1 MIMIIMIIII
11 MMTVIMMIIINLPPS
26 SSAAWQ
32 SSGRGQIEE
41 LKSGK
46 PLEWVECGRGNP
58 LTIIVII
65 NVVAIVVIIVNI
77 SIISIVCTIAINV
90 INSSW
95 LSLGPS
101 LFAIGQVNLVNN
113 LELRGKVQD
122 FF

>member
-1 MIMIIMIIII
+1 MSLFIIII
-11 MMTVIMMIIINLPPS
+11 RIFIIILIL
-26 SSAAWQ
+26 AVI
-32 SSGRGQIEE
+32 GKGQIEK

-77 SIISIVCTIAINV
+77 SIISIVGTIAINV

-95 LSLGPS
+95 LSLDPS
-101 LFAIGQVNLVNN
+101 LFAIGQVNLERV
-113 LELRGKVQD
+113 LSTSYMCQMRFKIAQSGCLV
-122 FF
+122 FCS